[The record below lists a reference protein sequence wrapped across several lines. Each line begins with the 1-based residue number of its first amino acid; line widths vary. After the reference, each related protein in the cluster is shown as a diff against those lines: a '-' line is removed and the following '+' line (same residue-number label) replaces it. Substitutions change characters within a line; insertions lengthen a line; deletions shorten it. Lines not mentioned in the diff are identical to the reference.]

1 MSWGQQQDRVKGQTR
16 LAHSEV
22 PEKRSQWLSSGPTWL
37 CPGLPSGQGPGAA
50 PAVHRPHG
58 AAAASRLQDCPRLG
72 FVLEVGFHCVLLG
85 QHGPVHHLPES
96 VQPCPLL

>member
-1 MSWGQQQDRVKGQTR
+1 MSWGQQQDQVKGQVR

-50 PAVHRPHG
+50 PAVHRPPRAA
-58 AAAASRLQDCPRLG
+58 AAAASRPVSRSGL
-72 FVLEVGFHCVLLG
+72 VLEVGFDCVLLG